1 MPIIQELNER
11 QIQECLGE
19 LTQRGV
25 PIIINCQLGD
35 NWITLHSK
43 VLQHGSET
51 IWLDYPLSTEG
62 GVSLEVAQPISLS
75 FKVKHHK
82 HVFNTIIEAV
92 GTFSVQNGPR
102 VQAIRIATPH
112 CMQRIQRRAYNR
124 VDVPRS
130 RSVLATFWLGGHGN
144 SPQGPAQAALL
155 TWEGWVTNLSAGGF
169 QVRAPRHAVPAM
181 EEGDLSGVKLE
192 IGNEYGLVEA
202 DVQLRHQA
210 EDGKG
215 GILLGYQFV
224 GLNET
229 AAGRQTLEIL
239 GRVVADFQRVVT
251 IHSKAEGA

>member
-1 MPIIQELNER
+1 MPVIQELNER
-11 QIQECLGE
+11 QIQECLSE
-19 LTQRGV
+19 LTQRSS
-25 PIIINCQLGD
+25 PIIINCQLSD
-35 NWITLHSK
+35 RWFTLHSK
-43 VLQHGSET
+43 VLQHGPDQM
-51 IWLDYPLSTEG
+51 WLDYPLSTECH
-62 GVSLEVAQPISLS
+62 VSLEVAQPISLS
-75 FKVKHHK
+75 FKVRHHK

-92 GTFSVQNGPR
+92 GKFSVQGGPR
-102 VQAIRIATPH
+102 MEAICIATPH

-169 QVRAPRHAVPAM
+169 QVRAPRHAAPAM

-192 IGNEYGLVEA
+192 IGPEYGPIAA

-224 GLNET
+224 GLNESEE
-229 AAGRQTLEIL
+229 GRHTLEVL
-239 GRVVADFQRVVT
+239 GRVVADFQRVCT
-251 IHSKAEGA
+251 IHTKAEGA